1 MATKNIS
8 KSDGRDKPM
17 GGDAK
22 LSTTKKNAATEIQ
35 SLLFSP
41 LAVHPISQ
49 QLIDSR

>member
-8 KSDGRDKPM
+8 KSDGSDLPM

-22 LSTTKKNAATEIQ
+22 LSTTKATEME
-35 SLLFSP
+35 SVLSSP
-41 LAVHPISQ
+41 LAADPLSH